1 MSQSGTIS
9 RVPRC
14 RQRTADNVS
23 AVDQTI
29 TLGRTGLTVSRLVLG
44 GYPFGGVN
52 KAHGWDP
59 FSSEGRGTAIN
70 TINHALDRGINYLD
84 TAPSYGAGNSE
95 SIIGEVMRTRR
106 DECVLATKVNWQ
118 RASKD
123 DVIDSVRASLAR
135 LQTDHLDIVQFH
147 GGNYTADEVQHIV
160 SGGPLDGLRELK
172 QQGIVRFIGITAE
185 EPFTARPFLAEADID
200 VYQLAYNL
208 IYQSAAR
215 HILNETRESGVGVVT
230 MRTMTS
236 GIFQRTARLIAPEW
250 EAAHDLYRASL
261 EFVLADSRVHA
272 PIVGMR
278 WPHEVDLN
286 VDLVERFHPDYDLA
300 EMPRMTAHVYEAEDA
315 E

>member
-1 MSQSGTIS
+1 M
-9 RVPRC
+9 
-14 RQRTADNVS
+14 
-23 AVDQTI
+23 QTI
-29 TLGRTGLTVSRLVLG
+29 KLGRTGLSVSRLALG

-52 KAHGWDP
+52 RARQWDP
-59 FSSEGRGTAIN
+59 WSPAGRETAIA
-70 TINHALDRGINYLD
+70 TINHALDRGINYID

-95 SIIGEVMRTRR
+95 SIIGEVMKTRR
-106 DECVLATKVNWQ
+106 DDCVLATKVGWQ
-118 RASKD
+118 QATSA
-123 DVIDSVRASLAR
+123 DVIRSVHESLQR

-147 GGNYTADEVQHIV
+147 GGMYTPEEHRHIV
-160 SGGPLDGLRELK
+160 SGGPLDALRELK
-172 QQGIVRFIGITAE
+172 RQGLVRFIGVTAE
-185 EPFTARPFLAEADID
+185 EPWTARPFLAEPDID

-215 HILNETRESGVGVVT
+215 HILNEARDAGVGVVT

-250 EAAHDLYRASL
+250 DAAHNLYRASL

-286 VDLVERFHPDYDLA
+286 IELVDNFRPDYDLA
-300 EMPRMTAHVYEAEDA
+300 ELPRMTAQVYQADDA